1 MIIIIIGIIN
11 IITIIINFFKILNIF
26 MQKIEIL
33 IERINILINLNPTN
47 LKNLGIK
54 KKKKFIYTQALNLET
69 IFD

>member
-1 MIIIIIGIIN
+1 
-11 IITIIINFFKILNIF
+11 

-47 LKNLGIK
+47 LKILGIK

>member
-1 MIIIIIGIIN
+1 
-11 IITIIINFFKILNIF
+11 

-33 IERINILINLNPTN
+33 IERDNNLINLNPTN

-54 KKKKFIYTQALNLET
+54 KKKKKFIYTQALNLET